1 MARLSD
7 YKYDVLALLHD
18 QNSTFT
24 SQTQLV
30 RWINLARRQVAART
44 GCIRR
49 LITGQSA
56 FGAGAQPGAFIPGA
70 AQPGALPG
78 AAPVGT
84 VAQAAASPAMQVI
97 VGVERYPF
105 RGFFN
110 EYAAQQYAGVKGIV
124 DVIDLSVNWGGAV
137 RPALAWMPWEDLQA
151 YARSYAVIIESYPYY
166 WSVMNDGEEG
176 EVWLFPTPSFPGDIE
191 ADAFCVPKDIYTDD
205 DFDAVPDGFANAV
218 KYYAAMMIYLTS
230 QRFAQAQVMQTMLQ
244 DQLGVS
250 VNQSNRGK
258 TSNYYYSVF

>member
-1 MARLSD
+1 MAKLSD
-7 YKYDVLALLHD
+7 YKYDTLALLHD

-30 RWINLARRQVAART
+30 RWINVARRQVAART

-56 FGAGAQPGAFIPGA
+56 FGASAQAGAFRPGA
-70 AQPGALPG
+70 AQPGALPNSF
-78 AAPVGT
+78 PL
-84 VAQAAASPAMQVI
+84 ASVLNASQSNMQVI
-97 VGVERYPF
+97 IGAERYPF

-110 EYAAQQYAGVKGIV
+110 QYAAQQYAGIKGIV
-124 DVIDLSVNWGGAV
+124 DVIDLAVNWGGAV

-151 YARSYAVIIESYPYY
+151 YARSYAVMMESYPYL

-176 EVWLFPTPSFPGDIE
+176 EVWLFPTPSFQGDIE
-191 ADAFCVPKDIYTDD
+191 ADAFCVPTDLYTDN
-205 DFDAVPDGFANAV
+205 DFDAVPDGFSNAV
-218 KYYAAMMIYLTS
+218 KYYAARMIYLTS
-230 QRFAQAQVMQTMLQ
+230 QRFAQAQVMDQLLA

-250 VNQSNRGK
+250 VTQANRGK
-258 TSNYYYSVF
+258 TQNFYYSVM

>member
-7 YKYDVLALLHD
+7 YVYDTKALVFDNAGL
-18 QNSTFT
+18 FT

-56 FGAGAQPGAFIPGA
+56 FGAAAQPGSFIPGG
-70 AQPGALPG
+70 AQPGALPN
-78 AAPVGT
+78 AFPVGT
-84 VAQAAASPAMQVI
+84 VAQAASSPMQVI

-110 EYAAQQYAGVKGIV
+110 PYAAQQYAGIKGIV
-124 DVIDLSVNWGGAV
+124 DVIDLAVNWGGAV

-151 YARSYAVIIESYPYY
+151 YARSYAVIMESYPYY

-191 ADAFCVPKDIYTDD
+191 ADSFCVPKDIYTDD
-205 DFDAVPDGFANAV
+205 DFDAVPDGFSNAV
-218 KYYAAMMIYLTS
+218 KYYAAMMIYNSS
-230 QRFAQAQVMQTMLQ
+230 QRFAQAQVMQGLLAE
-244 DQLGVS
+244 QLGVS
-250 VNQSNRGK
+250 VVSANRGK
-258 TSNYYYSVF
+258 QPNYYYSVI

>member
-18 QNSTFT
+18 QNATFT

-30 RWINLARRQVAART
+30 RWINLARRQIAART

-56 FGAGAQPGAFIPGA
+56 FGASAQPGSFVPGA
-70 AQPGALPG
+70 AQPGALPNAFPSG
-78 AAPVGT
+78 IIANAAV
-84 VAQAAASPAMQVI
+84 SNMQVI
-97 VGVERYPF
+97 IGVERYPF

-110 EYAAQQYAGVKGIV
+110 PYAAQQYAGIKGIV
-124 DVIDLSVNWGGAV
+124 DVIDLAVNWGGAV

-151 YARSYAVIIESYPYY
+151 YARSYAVLLERYPYY

-191 ADAFCVPKDIYTDD
+191 VDAFCVPTDIYSDD
-205 DFDAVPDGFANAV
+205 DFDSVPDGFSNAV

-230 QRFAQAQVMQTMLQ
+230 QRFAQAQVMQGVLQ
-244 DQLGVS
+244 EQLGVS
-250 VNQSNRGK
+250 VTQANRGK